1 MPGYFPNMNIFK
13 NNNHLRH
20 AFGKGKKRLLTP
32 QRERHF
38 GDACVFDCE
47 CVIVLEL
54 GLAAHHVEREILL
67 NAVFSPIEGL

>member
-1 MPGYFPNMNIFK
+1 MLLERGKNGYSPHK
-13 NNNHLRH
+13 
-20 AFGKGKKRLLTP
+20 GKGI
-32 QRERHF
+32 F